1 MKKILELLYYGQ
13 INEAER
19 PTEPECIETSTPDE
33 EDNTYDAFY
42 ASLSKEQKALFEQWE
57 ELYALRLENRIDDK
71 FARGFKMGFHLAVEI
86 LDFKLP

>member
-19 PTEPECIETSTPDE
+19 PPEPECVETTPRDE
-33 EDNTYDAFY
+33 EDKTYDALY
-42 ASLSKEQKALFEQWE
+42 ASLSKEQKALFEEWE
-57 ELYALRLENRIDDK
+57 ELYALRMGNRIDDK